1 METTF
6 PSRPDIIWQVRQVT
20 GSDPVIFIVL
30 ELTKTILLIPK
41 LDLNLGGLSK
51 DGAYPMRSPM

>member
-6 PSRPDIIWQVRQVT
+6 PSRQDIIWQVRQVT
-20 GSDPVIFIVL
+20 GSDPVIFIGL

-41 LDLNLGGLSK
+41 LDLNQGEPSK
-51 DGAYPMRSPM
+51 DGAYPMWSPM